1 MLGLKNLY
9 LLGLSVLLLLSG
21 CAPKFDQ
28 ETEVIQDSDKKSEKA
43 IIPRYNIS
51 DSYYKA
57 VIPYKTGKARGM
69 VAAGLNNRVDIDE
82 FETGLMRI
90 AQDSFPANKYFFQE
104 GQYLEK
110 DTIRDWLRRK
120 RSPAQQE
127 AYEKNTAKAKD
138 GKVRTLPNEGL
149 NPVFDVAD
157 NNPDYE
163 AEMTKSPIYIATI
176 TEQNYLIKNNEDKL
190 EVGGVVIGIGMNSH
204 HYYNLPA
211 GMGGYPRDVKIS
223 DADIER
229 EGKKAAEEIINRI
242 RSGEEYAGIRD
253 VPIIVALFK
262 QEAVNSVAPGNFIMK
277 AKVDANSSKIGKW
290 EAINEEYYLFPS
302 SDATNNYREDA
313 LMVQNFSD
321 AIAEFFPN
329 FTAVVGKGFYKNDE
343 LQELTLTVPMQFYGK
358 AEVIGFTQYVTG
370 LIMEHFENYI
380 SLQVYIESEGEAESV
395 IIRDAGET
403 EPTVHVYN

>member
-1 MLGLKNLY
+1 MKNLFII
-9 LLGLSVLLLLSG
+9 GLSVLLLLSG
-21 CAPKFDQ
+21 CAPRFDQ
-28 ETEVIQDSDKKSEKA
+28 ETEVIQDPDKKGEKA

-57 VIPYKTGKARGM
+57 VIPYKVGKARGM
-69 VAAGLNNRVDIDE
+69 VAAGINNRLDIDE

-110 DTIRDWLRRK
+110 ETVRDWLKRK
-120 RSPAQQE
+120 RSPAQQDAHE
-127 AYEKNTAKAKD
+127 TNTAKANKT
-138 GKVRTLPNEGL
+138 KKKELPNVGL
-149 NPVFDVAD
+149 NPVFDTAD
-157 NNPDYE
+157 TDPEYE
-163 AEMTKSPIYIATI
+163 TAMKENPIYIATI

-190 EVGGVVIGIGMNSH
+190 EIGGVVIGIGMNSH

-211 GMGGYPRDVKIS
+211 GMGGYPRDVEIS
-223 DADIER
+223 DAEIES

-242 RSGEEYAGIRD
+242 RTEGEYESIRNI
-253 VPIIVALFK
+253 PIVIALYR

-290 EAINEEYYLFPS
+290 ETINEEYYFFPS
-302 SDATNNYREDA
+302 SKAKENYREDS

-321 AIAEFFPN
+321 AIADFFPN

-343 LQELTLTVPMQFYGK
+343 LQELTLTIPMQFYGK
-358 AEVIGFTQYVTG
+358 AEVIGFTQYITG

-380 SLQVYIESEGEAESV
+380 SLQVYIESDSGAESV
-395 IIRDAGET
+395 IIRDAGES